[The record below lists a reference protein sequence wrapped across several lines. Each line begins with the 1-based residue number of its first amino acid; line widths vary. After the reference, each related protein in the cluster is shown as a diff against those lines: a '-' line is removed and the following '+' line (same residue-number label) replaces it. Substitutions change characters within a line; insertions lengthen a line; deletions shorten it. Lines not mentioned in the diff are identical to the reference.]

1 MTKNENLL
9 IIISEECGEI
19 IGDYLEQKDISYE
32 AADLL
37 ASIELFENNNF
48 SINRIFL
55 EKEIKEINIDEFINY
70 LLKIQYF
77 ISKSLRFGIED
88 YHPETKIMNIVE
100 LKFYFESIKVF
111 IKKLNINDI
120 EKLKLKKKV
129 KIIKFMFYSIK
140 KGLVN

>member
-1 MTKNENLL
+1 MTKEQHLL
-9 IIISEECGEI
+9 IVISEECGEI
-19 IGDYLEQKDISYE
+19 VSDYLEKKDITYE
-32 AADLL
+32 SADLL

-100 LKFYFESIKVF
+100 LKFYFESIKEF
-111 IKKLNINDI
+111 IKNLNINDI
-120 EKLKLKKKV
+120 EKLKFKKKV